1 MTRLQPRSVAGFLF
15 TCSHLPDTILP
26 MRVITFDI
34 ETKNLF
40 QDVGSNNPAD
50 LDISVIC
57 AHDSQSGEITSYLEA
72 DFKKLWPL
80 LEQADAFVTW
90 NGDHFDIPLLNKY
103 YPGDLSKIKS
113 IDLMKEVQ
121 LVLGRRLKLDSVGEA
136 TLGRNKSGHGL
147 DAIEWWRNGEVDK
160 IIKYCIEDVRLTR
173 DLYDFAKNNG
183 HLKYKEVGNLKEI
196 KLNTKTWEEPV
207 THTLTY
213 TLPF

>member
-1 MTRLQPRSVAGFLF
+1 
-15 TCSHLPDTILP
+15 

-34 ETKNLF
+34 ETRNLF
-40 QDVGSNNPAD
+40 QDVGSNDPVD
-50 LDISVIC
+50 LDISVLC
-57 AHDSQSGEITSYLEA
+57 THDSATGEYQSYLQE
-72 DFKKLWPL
+72 DLPKLWPIF
-80 LEQADAFVTW
+80 EAADALVTW

-113 IDLMKEVQ
+113 IDLMREVQ
-121 LVLGRRLKLDSVGEA
+121 LVLGRRLKLDTVGEA

-173 DLYDFAKNNG
+173 DLYEFALANN
-183 HLKYKEVGNLKEI
+183 HLKYKEFGGLKEV
-196 KLNTKTWEEPV
+196 KLKTVPWAEIEQ
-207 THTLTY
+207 TAMTY

>member
-1 MTRLQPRSVAGFLF
+1 MLAD
-15 TCSHLPDTILP
+15 LPSRTIP
-26 MRVITFDI
+26 FMRVITFDI

-57 AHDSQSGEITSYLEA
+57 THDSLDGAFRNYLET
-72 DFKKLWPL
+72 DFGKLWPI

-103 YPGDLSKIKS
+103 YPGDLTQIKS
-113 IDLMKEVQ
+113 IDLMREVQ
-121 LVLGRRLKLDSVGEA
+121 LVLGRRLKLDTVGEA

-147 DAIEWWRNGEVDK
+147 DAIEWWNNGEIDK

-173 DLYDFAKNNG
+173 DLYDYAVANKN
-183 HLKYKEVGNLKEI
+183 LKYKEFGNTKEVQ
-196 KLNTKTWEEPV
+196 LNTTRWLEREENAM
-207 THTLTY
+207 TF